1 MKKFIRSSEDFEE
14 YEEFEE
20 VEGGCHSR
28 KKRKVTSA
36 ESYSHDDL
44 KSEVYNALAD
54 IMFRMNPSQEDMY
67 DAIDWFNSH
76 FYIDEP
82 WKEDEDDEDDG
93 FEEIDE
99 FEEIEEY

>member
-20 VEGGCHSR
+20 IEGGCHGR

-36 ESYSHDDL
+36 DEFDSYSNDL
-44 KSEVYNALAD
+44 RSAVYNALSD
-54 IMFRMNPSQEDMY
+54 IMYTFQPTNAEMD
-67 DAIDWFNSH
+67 DALDWFNSH

-82 WKEDEDDEDDG
+82 WKED
-93 FEEIDE
+93 
-99 FEEIEEY
+99 